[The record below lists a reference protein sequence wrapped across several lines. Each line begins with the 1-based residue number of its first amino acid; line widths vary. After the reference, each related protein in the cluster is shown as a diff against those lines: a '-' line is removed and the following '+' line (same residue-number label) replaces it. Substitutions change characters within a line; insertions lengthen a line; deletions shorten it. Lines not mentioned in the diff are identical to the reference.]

1 MTNFFKSVI
10 ALVAIFSVQ
19 FVSAQDRIITF
30 GELPA
35 KAQAFVREHFAE
47 GEVAGVYEDT
57 EYLVQKEYSVY
68 LNNATEI
75 EFYANGDWEE
85 VKSRMEAVPNK
96 IVPTAIL
103 QHVQKHFPNTFIK
116 EIKKRRVGYEVEI
129 SNGLDLEFNSAGR
142 FIRIDD

>member
-47 GEVAGVYEDT
+47 GEVAGVYEARD
-57 EYLVQKEYSVY
+57 E
-68 LNNATEI
+68 
-75 EFYANGDWEE
+75 EF
-85 VKSRMEAVPNK
+85 RH
-96 IVPTAIL
+96 L
-103 QHVQKHFPNTFIK
+103 
-116 EIKKRRVGYEVEI
+116 RRWH
-129 SNGLDLEFNSAGR
+129 L
-142 FIRIDD
+142 